1 MARVACQKQA
11 AGAEVAEVVA
21 VRVSWNAAILSSA
34 SCIAAGKE
42 LLTPKVFCGI

>member
-21 VRVSWNAAILSSA
+21 VRVL
-34 SCIAAGKE
+34 GM
-42 LLTPKVFCGI
+42 LLFFQVLLGLLWEKRC